1 MNNIYCLNT
10 NRLAG
15 LVRSKR
21 GTRGLRETSAE
32 IGNVSTATLSRVEN
46 GSTPDMETFLAL
58 CNWLQV
64 QPAEFFV
71 ADKGELELDVE
82 EEIILLLLGDKRLE
96 SETAYALAQII
107 KATYRYLLE

>member
-1 MNNIYCLNT
+1 MNNIYCLDT
-10 NRLAG
+10 NRLSG

-21 GTRGLRETSAE
+21 GARGLRETSTE

-71 ADKGELELDVE
+71 ADQAELELDAE
-82 EEIILLLLGDKRLE
+82 EEIILLLLGDNRLD
-96 SETAYALAQII
+96 SNTSYTLAQIVR
-107 KATYRYLLE
+107 ATYRYLLE